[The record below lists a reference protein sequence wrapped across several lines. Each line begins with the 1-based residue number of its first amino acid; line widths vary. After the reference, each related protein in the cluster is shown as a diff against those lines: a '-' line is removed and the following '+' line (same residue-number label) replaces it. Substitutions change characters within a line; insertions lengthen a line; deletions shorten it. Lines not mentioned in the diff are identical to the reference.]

1 MHSPCLQQA
10 VTQINFPATQAT
22 WRCELPARKPCR
34 SCWVPGDKAL
44 AEPGFVSGT
53 PESRAGFL
61 LPSARDILGTAGG
74 TGSEPSETSEMLKN
88 LALAAPWRAQPELP
102 GGSLRVCSPGL
113 QRAIVGWGVPVW
125 GGSLSPGTANKEQ
138 MKMNAGLVWMKQ
150 QISVLCLTAASPG
163 PSARH
168 SEGLPADKKEELF
181 TAAPAPEF
189 QTIIFKLFL
198 VAGSLQFSLF
208 NHEQMHIGPVSCKP
222 GCQVGE

>member
-1 MHSPCLQQA
+1 
-10 VTQINFPATQAT
+10 
-22 WRCELPARKPCR
+22 
-34 SCWVPGDKAL
+34 
-44 AEPGFVSGT
+44 
-53 PESRAGFL
+53 
-61 LPSARDILGTAGG
+61 
-74 TGSEPSETSEMLKN
+74 MLKN
-88 LALAAPWRAQPELP
+88 LALAAPWRAQHELP